1 MGYSSSNRNIGPNS
15 ELLANLKPLVSR
27 TKSVGTSS
35 PTKKQEQ
42 AAAFV
47 NRLKKDKQEREMQQK
62 AITDAKDQAFLSKLQ
77 ETMNNRKRKEEM
89 ERKDRAMRQQMMMRK
104 LDQKNNQ
111 KLQKIENTR
120 RLLDQNQYK
129 PPLAPL
135 PVPPA

>member
-15 ELLANLKPLVSR
+15 ELLTNLKTLASR

-35 PTKKQEQ
+35 PTKKQEM

-89 ERKDRAMRQQMMMRK
+89 ERKDRAMR
-104 LDQKNNQ
+104 
-111 KLQKIENTR
+111 
-120 RLLDQNQYK
+120 
-129 PPLAPL
+129 
-135 PVPPA
+135 